1 MKPVRVVLRSAHRAL
16 TDENVDLW
24 LLTAAAAVFTV
35 LGIIDIAKMNVL
47 SSAILALLAALAFA
61 QIKSRKLVAQLAKSS
76 SASGEV
82 LLRDFPADLARQRAE
97 ADEILLIGIA
107 MARTIQGS
115 RDDLYRA
122 LTRGAKLRVL
132 LLDPSDMD
140 LVRQGALVRPP
151 GRAAL
156 LAQRIR
162 STLDELVEL
171 KTGTGGDLEI
181 RVAQFVPPLGVNL
194 LRGAKS
200 ASITIQHTEH
210 HPVGEPGPIM
220 HFEES
225 ASGWFS
231 FYERQADRLWAAG
244 TPWPPTHEQQLGA
257 IARPS
262 FIASFGPELITSMES
277 AQDLFITGVARNTLL
292 TENYTKFERWLQR
305 GCRIRML
312 LIEPTSAAVE
322 VAAERYYAERSP
334 ASTRARI
341 EQSLRLLAELAATT
355 GGELEVRRTDH
366 PIPIGVI
373 AVDTPQQVRGPSSAI
388 FVEYYTFQAEGE
400 PKFVLQPSDPWFDQ
414 FLAEAE
420 QVWKGASS

>member
-1 MKPVRVVLRSAHRAL
+1 MKPVRALLRAAHRAL

-24 LLTAAAAVFTV
+24 LLTAVAAVFTV
-35 LGIIDIAKMNVL
+35 LGIIDVARMNVL

-61 QIKSRKLVAQLAKSS
+61 QIKSRKLIAQLAKGN
-76 SASGEV
+76 SAAGEV
-82 LLRDFPADLARQRAE
+82 LLRDFPADLARQRAD

-132 LLDPSDMD
+132 LLDPNDKD

-171 KTGTGGDLEI
+171 QASTGGDLEI

-194 LRGAKS
+194 LRGVKS

-225 ASGWFS
+225 ASGWFR

-244 TPWPPTHEQQLGA
+244 TPWPPTHQQQLGA

-292 TENYTKFERWLQR
+292 TENYTKIERWLKR

-312 LIEPTSAAVE
+312 LIDPTSPAVG
-322 VAAERYYAERSP
+322 VAAEGYYAERSP
-334 ASTRARI
+334 ESTRARI

-355 GGELEVRRTDH
+355 GGQLEVRRTRH

-373 AVDTPQQVRGPSSAI
+373 AVDAPQSVRSPSSAI

-400 PKFVLQPSDPWFDQ
+400 PKFVLQPADPWFEQ

-420 QVWKGASS
+420 QVWIGASA